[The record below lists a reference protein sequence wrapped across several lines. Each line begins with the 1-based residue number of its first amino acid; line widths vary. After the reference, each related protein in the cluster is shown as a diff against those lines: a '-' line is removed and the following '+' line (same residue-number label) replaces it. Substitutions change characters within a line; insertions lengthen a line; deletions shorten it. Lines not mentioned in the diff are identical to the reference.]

1 MKNVSIL
8 CTDPLH
14 PVNAWLERWAKGV
27 ASRTDVRILRDVDD
41 LQGGDF
47 LFLVSCQQM
56 VRKPAR
62 DAYRYCMVLHASAL
76 PEGRGMSP
84 HIWQLLE
91 GREQLTVSLL
101 NAEDVVDS
109 GDIWHQ
115 MTFPVARTALADEIN
130 QQLFDAEVALMGWAL
145 DHCETTQPRP
155 QHGTPTTYRRRTPA
169 DSEIDAT
176 RPLAD
181 YFELLR
187 VADAARFPA
196 YFVHRGQKYRIRIDK
211 L

>member
-8 CTDPLH
+8 CTDILH
-14 PVNAWLERWAKGV
+14 PVNAWLERWAKEV
-27 ASRTDVRILRDVDD
+27 ASRADVRILRDVRE
-41 LQGGDF
+41 LAGGDF
-47 LFLVSCQQM
+47 LFLVSCQQL

-62 DAYRYCMVLHASAL
+62 DAYRYCLVLHASAL

-84 HIWQLLE
+84 HIWELLE

-101 NAEDVVDS
+101 NAEDPVDS
-109 GDIWHQ
+109 GAIWNQ
-115 MTFPVARTALADEIN
+115 SSFLVARTALADEIN
-130 QQLFDAEVALMGWAL
+130 QQLFDAEVGLMAWAL
-145 DHCETTQPRP
+145 NHCETTQPLP
-155 QHGTPTTYRRRTPA
+155 QQGTSTTYRRRTPA

-181 YFELLR
+181 YFDLLR
-187 VADAARFPA
+187 VSDAARFPA
-196 YFVHRGQKYRIRIDK
+196 YFVYRGQKYRIRIDK